1 MKCRFLA
8 VALGL
13 CLASPATATA
23 LVTPASTAPP
33 GERLALVLPLR
44 VRGPQLASFAERV
57 STPGSALYGHYRSIA
72 WISRRFG
79 ASARERALALRN
91 QRQHGATHARID
103 ATGLFADA
111 SLSVA
116 RAQQLFETSLSAP
129 RVDRVRYTAPATPV
143 MIPRPLRGIITG
155 VIGLDTQPAFVAPAL
170 TATGTTTT
178 GTTTTGTTTTG
189 TPTTGTTTTGTT
201 TTGTTTTGTTTT
213 PCGTGSGGSGV
224 GGSGASTGSCA
235 ASTSSGYG
243 GPDGAPQ
250 GCSAALA
257 TEGFAPNEYLD
268 AYRYQALHSANIR
281 GQGEEVALVEID
293 GFSSSDIDRF
303 ASCFNF
309 AVPPIHARAVGLP
322 RLLSPG
328 GEATLD
334 LEVLDAAASRL
345 KGIYVYEAAPDAA
358 HVLRALTAPLQSS
371 GYKPDVISVS
381 LGLCESDTLAAV
393 GRAGV
398 TATESALQEASAAGI
413 SVLGAS
419 GDGGAAGCIGTSST
433 DNTPLPK
440 LAVTYPASSPW
451 VTAIG
456 GTNLKLSA
464 QNQITGQVVWNDGS
478 AQPGLAGGGGFSTLF
493 PRPNYQNGVI
503 NQNQRA
509 VPDLALL
516 ADVAPGYDVYCTAG
530 ADCEGRG
537 WTTFGGTS
545 AATPLLSGGFALVDQ
560 LLRQHHLQPLGLA
573 NPLIYKLAKTPP
585 GNLLVVQDVT
595 EGSNDVGPFI
605 QPNGEPLG
613 CCTAAAGFDEAS
625 GWGGIDLA
633 QLATDAQAAQA
644 PLATLS
650 MVLAP
655 GQHPL
660 AHDGITARVHCSA
673 ACDVNVRVKVV
684 TQREGLFV
692 DRSRFIHI
700 RAHTTAT
707 VKVAFTRTQLASLMT
722 ALRLH
727 RRATAA
733 VTAAM
738 TDPGGEIERQTPT
751 ITLPV
756 VKPLEPVSNLS

>member
-1 MKCRFLA
+1 VKCRLLA

-13 CLASPATATA
+13 CLAAPATATA

-44 VRGPQLASFAERV
+44 VRAAHLASFAERV

-79 ASARERALALRN
+79 ASARERALALRYL
-91 QRQHGATHARID
+91 RRHGATHVRID

-111 SLSVA
+111 SLSVS
-116 RAQQLFETSLSAP
+116 RAQEIFDTSLSAP
-129 RVDRVRYTAPATPV
+129 RIDRVRYTAPATPV
-143 MIPRPLRGIITG
+143 VIPRPLRGVITG
-155 VIGLDTQPAFVAPAL
+155 VIGLDTQPAFTAPAL
-170 TATGTTTT
+170 AA
-178 GTTTTGTTTTG
+178 
-189 TPTTGTTTTGTT
+189 TGTTTTGTT

-213 PCGTGSGGSGV
+213 PCPTGSGGSGV
-224 GGSGASTGSCA
+224 GGPGASTGSCA
-235 ASTSSGYG
+235 TSTSSGYG

-268 AYRYQALHSANIR
+268 AYRFQALHRANIR
-281 GQGEEVALVEID
+281 GQGEQVALVEID
-293 GFSSSDIDRF
+293 GFSGSDIDRF
-303 ASCFNF
+303 ASCFDL

-334 LEVLDAAASRL
+334 LEVLDAAASHL
-345 KGIYVYEAAPDAA
+345 KAIYVYEAAPDAA
-358 HVLRALTAPLQSS
+358 HVLQALTAPLQSS

-398 TATESALQEASAAGI
+398 DATESALQEASAAGI
-413 SVLGAS
+413 SVLSAS
-419 GDGGAAGCIGTSST
+419 GDGGSAGCIGTSST

-456 GTNLKLSA
+456 GTNLRLSA

-478 AQPGLAGGGGFSTLF
+478 AQPGLAGGGGFSTIF
-493 PRPNYQNGVI
+493 PRPTYQNGVI
-503 NQNQRA
+503 NQGQRA

-530 ADCEGRG
+530 ADCDGRG

-560 LLRQHHLQPLGLA
+560 LLRQHGLQPLGLA
-573 NPLIYKLAKTPP
+573 NPLIYRLAKAPP
-585 GNLLVVQDVT
+585 GGLPVVQDVT
-595 EGSNDVGPFI
+595 AGSNDVGPFI
-605 QPNGEPLG
+605 QASGDPLG

-625 GWGGIDLA
+625 GWGGIDLD
-633 QLATDAQAAQA
+633 QFATDAQTAQGA
-644 PLATLS
+644 LARVT
-650 MVLAP
+650 MVLASR
-655 GQHPL
+655 QHPL
-660 AHDGITARVHCSA
+660 ANDGITARVHCSA
-673 ACDVNVRVKVV
+673 ACDVSVRAKVV
-684 TQREGLFV
+684 IRGGGVFV
-692 DRSRFIHI
+692 ARSRFIHI

-707 VKVAFTRTQLASLMT
+707 VKIAFTQMQLTSLTT
-722 ALRLH
+722 AVRLH

-733 VTAAM
+733 VTAAL
-738 TDPGGEIERQTPT
+738 TDPGGEIERQTAT
-751 ITLPV
+751 VMLPV
-756 VKPLEPVSNLS
+756 VKALKPASDLS